1 MIEPHPVA
9 AAGDAAAVARTSRG
23 LRRELGDAIRGT
35 GADYTKIPLRRAVFL
50 LAVPMVL
57 ELVLE
62 LTFAVV
68 DIWFVA
74 RLGASAVA
82 TVGLTESFL
91 FLLYAI
97 GVGLAMAVTA
107 VVARRTGE
115 GDRQAA
121 AISAAQAIWIAVL
134 ASLPFA
140 VIGVV
145 FAREL
150 LQLMDADP
158 WTLTHGVRYLQW
170 MLGSNVVIMLLFVCN
185 AVFRGAGDA
194 AVAMRVLWV
203 ANGLNIVLD
212 PILIFGFG
220 PIPALGV
227 EGAAIATVIGRGSGA
242 AMQLVILLRGSQHI
256 RVAAAQFAI
265 EAGTL
270 WHIVRTSLG
279 GVGQMI
285 VAMTA
290 WIFLMRILAAIGSDA
305 VAGATIAMRLMMF
318 TLMPAWGMSNA
329 AATLVGQNLGAGEP
343 GRAEASVWRIGWYNM
358 AFTVAVSV
366 IFFLFPSELMQLF
379 TAERAV
385 VDVGA
390 EWLRIL
396 SYSYFVYGWWMV
408 AVQAFNGAGDT
419 VTPTKI
425 NLVFFWLIQIPLAW
439 LLALRLDL
447 QATGVFWAV
456 FVSETSVGLFTL
468 WLFTRGPGRRCGFE
482 RAAQSASGHAQEL
495 APRLRPVGSEVRFG
509 ILEVGGAPFRDR
521 VARGV
526 PLHLCRGETV
536 HLCGVQAEDLCAQ
549 RGSDLR
555 IPVPL
560 AQRLGDLEGPEC
572 LDLIRGVPHDAGG
585 GRRHHLRVTPCAF
598 PPTDLGAAAACR
610 LVSCEAPAAAHH
622 DCPTVSPDLRRRCC
636 RVGEVPIL
644 EEA

>member
-1 MIEPHPVA
+1 MS
-9 AAGDAAAVARTSRG
+9 ARPSSARG
-23 LRRELGDAIRGT
+23 RSLWRELGDAIRGT

-62 LTFAVV
+62 STFAVV

-82 TVGLTESFL
+82 TVGLTETFL

-97 GVGLAMAVTA
+97 GIGLAMAVTA

-121 AISAAQAIWIAVL
+121 AVSAVQAIWIAVL

-140 VIGVV
+140 ATGIL

-150 LQLMDADP
+150 LQLMGADA
-158 WTLTHGVRYLQW
+158 WTLAHGVRYLQW
-170 MLGSNVVIMLLFVCN
+170 MLGTNAVLMLLFVCN
-185 AVFRGAGDA
+185 AIFRGAGDA

-212 PILIFGFG
+212 PILIFGLG

-227 EGAAIATVIGRGSGA
+227 EGAAIATVIGRGTGV
-242 AMQLVILLRGSQHI
+242 AMQFWILLRGGRHI
-256 RVAAAQFAI
+256 RVAVGQIGF
-265 EAGTL
+265 EARTL

-279 GVGQMI
+279 GIGQMI

-305 VAGATIAMRLMMF
+305 VAGATIAIRLMMF

-343 GRAEASVWRIGWYNM
+343 ERAEASVWRIGWYNM
-358 AFTVAVSV
+358 VFTVAVSV
-366 IFFLFPSELMQLF
+366 IFFLFPSDLMGLF
-379 TAERAV
+379 TADRAV
-385 VDVGA
+385 VAIGA

-408 AVQAFNGAGDT
+408 SVQAFNGAGDT

-425 NLVFFWLIQIPLAW
+425 NVVFFWLIQIPLAW
-439 LLALRLDL
+439 LLALQLDL

-468 WLFTRGPGRRCGFE
+468 WLFTRGRWKT
-482 RAAQSASGHAQEL
+482 
-495 APRLRPVGSEVRFG
+495 VR
-509 ILEVGGAPFRDR
+509 V
-521 VARGV
+521 
-526 PLHLCRGETV
+526 
-536 HLCGVQAEDLCAQ
+536 
-549 RGSDLR
+549 
-555 IPVPL
+555 
-560 AQRLGDLEGPEC
+560 
-572 LDLIRGVPHDAGG
+572 
-585 GRRHHLRVTPCAF
+585 
-598 PPTDLGAAAACR
+598 
-610 LVSCEAPAAAHH
+610 
-622 DCPTVSPDLRRRCC
+622 
-636 RVGEVPIL
+636 
-644 EEA
+644 

>member
-1 MIEPHPVA
+1 MNSTNQPDATAVGA
-9 AAGDAAAVARTSRG
+9 APAPDAAAQHRSLWSE
-23 LRRELGDAIRGT
+23 LRDAIRGT
-35 GADYTKIPLRRAVFL
+35 GADYTKIPMRRAVFL

-62 LTFAVV
+62 STFAVV

-82 TVGLTESFL
+82 TVGLTETFL

-97 GVGLAMAVTA
+97 GIGLAMAVTA

-115 GDRQAA
+115 GNRQAA
-121 AISAAQAIWIAVL
+121 AVSAVQAIWIAVL
-134 ASLPFA
+134 VSVPFA
-140 VIGVV
+140 VAGIVY
-145 FAREL
+145 AREL
-150 LQLMDADP
+150 LQLMGADE

-203 ANGLNIVLD
+203 ANALNIVLD

-220 PIPALGV
+220 PIPALGI
-227 EGAAIATVIGRGSGA
+227 EGAAIATVIGRSAGV
-242 AMQLVILLRGSQHI
+242 AMQLWILLRGSQHL
-256 RVAAAQFAI
+256 RVGVEQIGLEI
-265 EAGTL
+265 ETL
-270 WHIVRTSLG
+270 LHIVRTSIG

-285 VAMTA
+285 VSMTA
-290 WIFLMRILAAIGSDA
+290 WIFLMRILAAIGSEA
-305 VAGATIAMRLMMF
+305 VAGATIAIRIMMF

-366 IFFLFPSELMQLF
+366 VFFLFPRELMGLF
-379 TAERAV
+379 TADRAV

-408 AVQAFNGAGDT
+408 SVQAFNGAGDT

-468 WLFTRGPGRRCGFE
+468 WLFTRGKWK
-482 RAAQSASGHAQEL
+482 
-495 APRLRPVGSEVRFG
+495 
-509 ILEVGGAPFRDR
+509 
-521 VARGV
+521 VARV
-526 PLHLCRGETV
+526 
-536 HLCGVQAEDLCAQ
+536 
-549 RGSDLR
+549 
-555 IPVPL
+555 
-560 AQRLGDLEGPEC
+560 
-572 LDLIRGVPHDAGG
+572 
-585 GRRHHLRVTPCAF
+585 
-598 PPTDLGAAAACR
+598 
-610 LVSCEAPAAAHH
+610 
-622 DCPTVSPDLRRRCC
+622 
-636 RVGEVPIL
+636 
-644 EEA
+644 